1 MRFHQFPSTYRLQ
14 DQPNVTF
21 CKLECN
27 QYLLSDNQ
35 LVIYRSSSGS
45 YSCIN
50 FVFTI
55 IQPLAL
61 VQGKKVAEPKAKAA
75 FDAAEHAR
83 PQASTNNTVTV
94 CSTKTDKEAI

>member
-1 MRFHQFPSTYRLQ
+1 MQSIPLKRQSISYI
-14 DQPNVTF
+14 
-21 CKLECN
+21 C
-27 QYLLSDNQ
+27 
-35 LVIYRSSSGS
+35 SSSLFVTLFTAPS
-45 YSCIN
+45 FSVRK

-83 PQASTNNTVTV
+83 PQASAYHY
-94 CSTKTDKEAI
+94 E

>member
-1 MRFHQFPSTYRLQ
+1 MNIKNNPYYWSHFLRLFVTLFTAPSFSVR
-14 DQPNVTF
+14 
-21 CKLECN
+21 K
-27 QYLLSDNQ
+27 
-35 LVIYRSSSGS
+35 
-45 YSCIN
+45 

-83 PQASTNNTVTV
+83 PQASSYSNRELHQL
-94 CSTKTDKEAI
+94 SL

>member
-27 QYLLSDNQ
+27 QYLSSDNQ

-83 PQASTNNTVTV
+83 PQASTSLFIVLT
-94 CSTKTDKEAI
+94 I

>member
-83 PQASTNNTVTV
+83 PQASSYSNRELHQL
-94 CSTKTDKEAI
+94 SL